1 MVWHSTP
8 FSVPVG
14 KSTEPV
20 PVVDP
25 VVGLIAPLS
34 AEHEAHAPLSMN
46 VADIEMRTHH
56 ELTRILAE
64 CAGRRRSVVPS
75 DVPSRSADARHA
87 EETGAYRT
95 LTKDVCFFAILV
107 QSRAIRPMTP
117 RIVGETPPQ
126 GVMEARGDS
135 SLSEILLCHSFWV
148 SL

>member
-14 KSTEPV
+14 ISTEPV

-34 AEHEAHAPLSMN
+34 AEHEAHAPVSKN

-64 CAGRRRSVVPS
+64 CAGRRGAVVPS
-75 DVPSRSADARHA
+75 GCLPHSYQGRVFFRKFSADAGYPTNDASHC
-87 EETGAYRT
+87 G
-95 LTKDVCFFAILV
+95 KD
-107 QSRAIRPMTP
+107 T
-117 RIVGETPPQ
+117 T
-126 GVMEARGDS
+126 ARGHGGKGRQF
-135 SLSEILLCHSFWV
+135 SL
-148 SL
+148 